1 MSFVSKL
8 KNFFYEE
15 EEVEEEVFEK
25 PKKVEKE
32 QKKENKINI
41 YDIEKEKT
49 RATLKN
55 KKETESNEIP
65 ERELFKSERTFNFPI
80 DMDEDDDFQP
90 VMEKNRGQAIEQR
103 QEVDIET
110 HVNRVTRSN
119 FSNTNSSHGAYKHSS
134 QSTRNYS
141 SVNYEPL
148 IHKKEEKRF
157 KPTPIIS
164 PVYGVLDKNYTAD
177 GDRNLSE
184 TKEFNF
190 GPSLDFDTVR
200 KKAYGEEEKKD
211 IFYNLEEEKKNN
223 KKESENVEE
232 EYKEEPYKKDEVIIT
247 YEQVPE
253 ENETKENVEEEEVEV
268 PKITRSKRTK
278 KKIKQENNV
287 LDETKEHDLF
297 DLIDNMYSEEEE
309 EEDE

>member
-15 EEVEEEVFEK
+15 EEVEEEVVEK

-32 QKKENKINI
+32 KKINI

-55 KKETESNEIP
+55 KKDLEDNEIP
-65 ERELFKSERTFNFPI
+65 ERELFKSERTFNFPM
-80 DMDEDDDFQP
+80 DMDEEDDFEP
-90 VMEKNRGQAIEQR
+90 AMDRSRR
-103 QEVDIET
+103 QVQETRKEVDIET

-119 FSNTNSSHGAYKHSS
+119 FSSKSSSNT
-134 QSTRNYS
+134 QTTRNYS

-148 IHKKEEKRF
+148 IHKKEEKKF

-164 PVYGVLDKNYTAD
+164 PVYGILDKNYNAD
-177 GDRNLSE
+177 GDRNLSQ
-184 TKEFNF
+184 TKEFNL
-190 GPSLDFDTVR
+190 GSTLDFDTVR
-200 KKAYGEEEKKD
+200 KKAYGEEEKKN
-211 IFYNLEEEKKNN
+211 IFYNLDENN
-223 KKESENVEE
+223 KNSGNEESENIDE
-232 EYKEEPYKKDEVIIT
+232 EYKEKPYKKDEVIIT

-253 ENETKENVEEEEVEV
+253 ESKDDEVNDEKEIEV
-268 PKITRSKRTK
+268 PKITRSKKLK
-278 KKIKQENNV
+278 KKIEEDEEDNKI

-309 EEDE
+309 EDE